1 MGLMD
6 YVQFKPRQATRPV
19 NETKT
24 KKKIHKKWAD
34 IDHYIADRL
43 IPPDRA
49 LDSALE
55 LSQTAGLRDHSV
67 SPNQGKL
74 LMLLAQTVGAR
85 AILEIG
91 ALGGYST
98 IWLARALRPVDV

>member
-1 MGLMD
+1 MGLME
-6 YVQFKPRQATRPV
+6 YVQFIPRQASVPV
-19 NETKT
+19 NERNT
-24 KKKIHKKWAD
+24 KKKIHKKWAE
-34 IDHYIADRL
+34 IDRYIADTL

-67 SPNQGKL
+67 SPNLGKL
-74 LMLLAQTVGAR
+74 LMLLAQSVGAR

-91 ALGGYST
+91 T
-98 IWLARALRPVDV
+98 